1 MSERVRNVNSTD
13 TSRSGAAEAG
23 ADPDDENR
31 IDFGTLFPAKGDSRR
46 PPEWFGRALL
56 YVALAV
62 IVFMFC
68 WRSWG
73 DISYLVLDIIISL
86 FLALA
91 VEPLVVALVAHGWK
105 RGVASAVSLVG
116 VAVVVGVLLTLFGN
130 MFVQQMIAMVRGLP
144 AMYGQIREFVD
155 QHATF
160 KMPEISNLGMEIFNN
175 IQTSWVTDFAGTAM
189 STVGGLFSFLLN
201 LMTVVMTTYYISAA
215 GPKLRRSFCQ
225 WLAPNTQRRFLLVWT
240 VAQGQISS
248 FLFSRSIL
256 ALINAT
262 CTAIFLEILHVPYWL
277 PLALFCGVVS
287 QFIPT
292 VGTYIGG
299 ALPVLFAWGNRGW
312 TYAVAVLVFIIVYQ
326 QIENLILSPRISQRT
341 MDINAAVAFL
351 AVLAFGSL
359 FGAFG
364 AFLALPVTASLQA
377 IFRAYTK
384 RYELIDSPL
393 MNDPTPEKKSKI
405 VEASEAFGE
414 HVLQPIGEHMPRA
427 AKGSTSR
434 VPMNEELRLLQEQ
447 IYAIPPHETKE
458 SDLDDS
464 ATWRFRSVVPRIRSS
479 LSSPSNAS
487 KPSSLINLPP
497 AILGRGGADDP
508 AFRTRYS
515 SGNRRWCRHDIS
527 GTVHR
532 DVPVRQARALPRRP
546 DDQPVCRTDLRAQRR
561 KSDRQPYWVDSRS
574 DLPVQPHRHLAG
586 GRQLHRQ
593 HRRRG
598 AVFGLPCGGTPQS

>member
-1 MSERVRNVNSTD
+1 MSERARNINSTD

-144 AMYGQIREFVD
+144 AMYEQIREFAD
-155 QHATF
+155 QYTTF

-175 IQTSWVTDFAGTAM
+175 IQTSWVTDFAGTAL
-189 STVGGLFSFLLN
+189 STVSGLFSFLLN

-299 ALPVLFAWGNRGW
+299 ALPVLFAWGSNGLW
-312 TYAVAVLVFIIVYQ
+312 YGVGVLVFIIVYQ

-414 HVLQPIGEHMPRA
+414 HVLQPIGYVGEVPVVYSLGNYLFNSKSLDTCLVEDMPRA

-464 ATWRFRSVVPRIRSS
+464 ATVAIPKNV
-479 LSSPSNAS
+479 LSSSARKGLRGTEPESDADDTDNAD
-487 KPSSLINLPP
+487 NTV
-497 AILGRGGADDP
+497 GADASFDEP
-508 AFRTRYS
+508 DTAA
-515 SGNRRWCRHDIS
+515 WCR
-527 GTVHR
+527 GC
-532 DVPVRQARALPRRP
+532 A
-546 DDQPVCRTDLRAQRR
+546 
-561 KSDRQPYWVDSRS
+561 
-574 DLPVQPHRHLAG
+574 
-586 GRQLHRQ
+586 
-593 HRRRG
+593 
-598 AVFGLPCGGTPQS
+598 AV